1 MLRGFEIPLDEGAVN
16 HKLRGFVLDTAPPPR
31 LDLALHWLETPL
43 HAIDANRDRIH
54 QAEVFRMF
62 CEHGS
67 EHAWDNVSKQELERG
82 FGTDSGGN
90 PPIGRRYRNQWF
102 GSVPRCAI
110 PGVSI
115 VQRTLR
121 PRYRQVW
128 LIALEKRW
136 CKMPTSCQI
145 LKATIR
151 GVSRPPSVLLG
162 S

>member
-1 MLRGFEIPLDEGAVN
+1 
-16 HKLRGFVLDTAPPPR
+16 
-31 LDLALHWLETPL
+31 
-43 HAIDANRDRIH
+43 
-54 QAEVFRMF
+54 MF
-62 CEHGS
+62 PS
-67 EHAWDNVSKQELERG
+67 RSWSVVSVPTQ
-82 FGTDSGGN
+82 GGN
-90 PPIGRRYRNQWF
+90 PPIGKRYRNQWF

-145 LKATIR
+145 LKATTRELIAGQACCLGHEVILFR
-151 GVSRPPSVLLG
+151 DARCPACRNSVVFDGVFIIADHF
-162 S
+162 